1 MGYQKY
7 SDLINKQDLESGF
20 KEISDII
27 HLLGADKI
35 VDDFTSA
42 FQDIVR
48 LFNGDYPGYRASNT
62 RYHDLDHTIMVALTT
77 ARLICG
83 CMQNRFVFD
92 HDNILTGLL
101 AALFHDSGLIQTQD
115 DLEGTGAK
123 HTLGHEERSAAFM
136 QEYLSKKGVSAG
148 KIINCSHMIK
158 TTNLN
163 LDTKEIPFSSRDVEI
178 LGKIV
183 GSADLLAQM
192 AERSYLEKLF
202 LLYQEFEEAG
212 ISVYESEAQLLFKTR
227 AFYDNVVNRRLK
239 DNYENIASN
248 MRFYFKKRWGID
260 KDLYD
265 MAIQKNLLY
274 LKQICENEKDCERQ
288 KLIHN
293 LRRDGILRE
302 EKLKEQREND
312 LENRSSAP

>member
-1 MGYQKY
+1 MGDQNL
-7 SDLINKQDLESGF
+7 SDVINKKDPESGF
-20 KEISDII
+20 KEISEII
-27 HLLGADKI
+27 QLLGADRI
-35 VDDFTSA
+35 LDVFQPA
-42 FQDIVR
+42 FQDVIR

-62 RYHDLDHTIMVALTT
+62 QYHDLDHTIMVALTT

-115 DLEGTGAK
+115 DQEGTGAK
-123 HTLGHEERSAAFM
+123 HTLGHEKRSAAFM
-136 QEYLSKKGVSAG
+136 REYLSKKGVAAG
-148 KIINCSHMIK
+148 KILDCGHMIK

-163 LDTKEIPFSSRDVEI
+163 LDTKEIPFSSREVEV

-192 AERSYLEKLF
+192 AERTYLEKLF
-202 LLYQEFEEAG
+202 LLFQEFEEAG
-212 ISVYESEAQLLFKTR
+212 ISVYESEAQLLFRTR
-227 AFYDNVVNRRLK
+227 EFYDNVVSRRLK

-248 MRFYFKKRWGID
+248 MRFYFKKRWGVD
-260 KDLYD
+260 KDFYD

-274 LKQICENEKDCERQ
+274 LKQICETEQDCERQ
-288 KLIHN
+288 KLIHS

-302 EKLKEQREND
+302 ETLKE
-312 LENRSSAP
+312 